1 MAGSVGQADFVM
13 PKYSLEAV
21 ATIPLS
27 NRSGFQEGS
36 PWGAERLQSPGWRE
50 RRCKVNP
57 APPPTRRAL
66 HCYAFLASRNQF
78 FVCLHG
84 HFGTGF

>member
-36 PWGAERLQSPGWRE
+36 PWGPGGRTSELTGRRPATAKSESASTAAPVERLVMPNAESYTCE
-50 RRCKVNP
+50 V
-57 APPPTRRAL
+57 AIRA
-66 HCYAFLASRNQF
+66 
-78 FVCLHG
+78 
-84 HFGTGF
+84 

>member
-1 MAGSVGQADFVM
+1 MPQVFSDAGHEMGPHHCDFCRDFNGSTGWGNRRMAGSVGQADFVM

-36 PWGAERLQSPGWRE
+36 PWGA
-50 RRCKVNP
+50 
-57 APPPTRRAL
+57 
-66 HCYAFLASRNQF
+66 
-78 FVCLHG
+78 
-84 HFGTGF
+84 